1 MNTNQEEPKTEEQL
15 KREQEIR
22 DYVEKYGPDADL

>member
-1 MNTNQEEPKTEEQL
+1 MDTNQEEPKTEEQL

-22 DYVEKYGPDADL
+22 DYVEKWGLDADL